1 MEIIEAIAWIT
12 LGFVPMLGSM
22 ELAWRLNIRKRS
34 ATSKFK
40 DIRGTS
46 LIDLNRRLTELLP
59 SSEFE
64 RLWLR
69 DV

>member
-22 ELAWRLNIRKRS
+22 ELAWRLNLRKRS
-34 ATSKFK
+34 VASKFK
-40 DIRGTS
+40 DTS
-46 LIDLNRRLTELLP
+46 LIDLNRRLTKLVP